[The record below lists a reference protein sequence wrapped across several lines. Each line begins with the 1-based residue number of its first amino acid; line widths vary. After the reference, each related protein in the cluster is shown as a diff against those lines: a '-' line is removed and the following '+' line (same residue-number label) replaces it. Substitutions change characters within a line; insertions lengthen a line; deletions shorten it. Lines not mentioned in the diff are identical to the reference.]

1 MQTPA
6 APHAGAIGLY
16 MGMWRG
22 GINRRP
28 TATTLPAGL

>member
-6 APHAGAIGLY
+6 APHAGAIDTY

-22 GINRRP
+22 GINRP
-28 TATTLPAGL
+28 SSG